1 MNKYQR
7 VEGHSN
13 LVRDKST
20 GAILNTNTTEIARA
34 KKLKEARLQETK
46 KLESLSDRVDSL
58 QNDMIQIKDLL
69 FRLIEDKK

>member
-58 QNDMIQIKDLL
+58 QNDMNQIKDLL